1 MMQCAIKEFEVTI
14 LIQIFFQVLN
24 YLLCKKLILIFFVT
38 T

>member
-24 YLLCKKLILIFFVT
+24 YLLCKKLILIFL
-38 T
+38 